1 MLGTLVVI
9 AAAAALGMAFV
20 TLAPNRLVQGTGF
33 GLNDLVHG
41 RRGVIVVPMLLLCIA
56 IFMRPT
62 RRTNLMVALAGS
74 FLLVAFVWLAGD
86 EAARLSAVAPKLSRV
101 SLGGAFWVLL
111 VVTRLAVVDALQRAG
126 LGAMWR
132 VVAGTAV
139 VALVVG
145 LVAWGELDQL
155 SLLKEYANRQEVF
168 HTALLRHLQI
178 VGATLVPTLLIGV
191 PLGWALFRSERFAPA
206 AFAILNMIQTVP
218 SIALFGLLIA
228 PLALLVA
235 LWIHTQRVPRA
246 HVMPPKG
253 IAVAFTVM
261 LIVLSLAKPAV
272 SQSPAAPQSV
282 PGSLAFDWVYLPV
295 YPLIY
300 RWSPATVWGLV
311 GGATLLM
318 LLAPWLP
325 PKRRRRDEP
334 FQFVIQPA
342 GITIDVREAETLLD
356 AGLRQGVALPFEC
369 RSGGCGACKAT
380 LIGGDVDFGA
390 YQKRVLNDEERAGG
404 KVLLC
409 CATPLSDLE
418 VECETPEQG
427 ATVDSRARPQGD

>member
-9 AAAAALGMAFV
+9 AAAAALAMAFV

-33 GLNDLVHG
+33 GLIELVHG

-111 VVTRLAVVDALQRAG
+111 VVTWLAVVDALQRAG

-235 LWIHTQRVPRA
+235 TVPWLGQLGVGGIGLAPAIIALTLYALLPIVRSTVAGLGQVPRPVIEA
-246 HVMPPKG
+246 AAGMGLTPRQIFWKVQAPIALPLLLSG
-253 IAVAFTVM
+253 IRITTVQAIGLTVVAALIGAGGLGSIMFQGLLSSALDLVLLGVLPVVAMAVAVD
-261 LIVLSLAKPAV
+261 AV
-272 SQSPAAPQSV
+272 
-282 PGSLAFDWVYLPV
+282 F
-295 YPLIY
+295 
-300 RWSPATVWGLV
+300 RFM
-311 GGATLLM
+311 TLM
-318 LLAPWLP
+318 M
-325 PKRRRRDEP
+325 D
-334 FQFVIQPA
+334 
-342 GITIDVREAETLLD
+342 
-356 AGLRQGVALPFEC
+356 
-369 RSGGCGACKAT
+369 RSH
-380 LIGGDVDFGA
+380 
-390 YQKRVLNDEERAGG
+390 
-404 KVLLC
+404 
-409 CATPLSDLE
+409 
-418 VECETPEQG
+418 
-427 ATVDSRARPQGD
+427 

>member
-9 AAAAALGMAFV
+9 AAAAAFGMAFV
-20 TLAPNRLVQGTGF
+20 ALAPNRLVQGTGI
-33 GLNDLVHG
+33 GLTDLMHG
-41 RRGVIVVPMLLLCIA
+41 WRGVIVVPMLLLCIG

-86 EAARLSAVAPKLSRV
+86 EAARLSAVESKLSRV

-111 VVTRLAVVDALQRAG
+111 VVTWLAVVDALQRAG

-132 VVAGTAV
+132 VVAGAAV

-178 VGATLVPTLLIGV
+178 VGATLVPTLVIGV

-235 LWIHTQRVPRA
+235 TVPWLGQLGVGGIGLAPAIIALTLYALLPIVRSTVAGLGQVPRPVIEA
-246 HVMPPKG
+246 AAGMGLTPRQIFWKVQAPIALPLLLSG
-253 IAVAFTVM
+253 IRITTVQAIGLTVVAA
-261 LIVLSLAKPAV
+261 LIGAGGLGSIMFQGLLSSALDLVLLGV
-272 SQSPAAPQSV
+272 
-282 PGSLAFDWVYLPV
+282 LPV
-295 YPLIY
+295 VAL
-300 RWSPATVWGLV
+300 AVTVDAV
-311 GGATLLM
+311 FRFMTLM
-318 LLAPWLP
+318 L
-325 PKRRRRDEP
+325 D
-334 FQFVIQPA
+334 
-342 GITIDVREAETLLD
+342 
-356 AGLRQGVALPFEC
+356 
-369 RSGGCGACKAT
+369 RSH
-380 LIGGDVDFGA
+380 
-390 YQKRVLNDEERAGG
+390 R
-404 KVLLC
+404 
-409 CATPLSDLE
+409 
-418 VECETPEQG
+418 
-427 ATVDSRARPQGD
+427 